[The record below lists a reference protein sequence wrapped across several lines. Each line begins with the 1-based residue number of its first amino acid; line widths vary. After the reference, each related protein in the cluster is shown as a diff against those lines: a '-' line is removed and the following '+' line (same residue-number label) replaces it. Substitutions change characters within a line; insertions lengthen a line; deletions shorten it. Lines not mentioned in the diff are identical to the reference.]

1 MERAKTT
8 AARNIGRRLSAQT
21 PGPRTT
27 IKDICRT
34 RGAHFLTPS
43 GGDLARFFTWY
54 EQALKYRGLTLV
66 PRISAFA
73 VLSIVGLSI
82 GFASP
87 TFAQQVNT
95 VDPRT
100 SQEVRALAMM
110 YDEAINKQ
118 DPAAVAAFYTEDAV
132 YVAHHGT
139 FHGRQAIEK
148 TYAGYFQ
155 HWHSIHYVSTV
166 NRLIAVGNEVR
177 AFGTWSSAFQDTN
190 GVPGEDRG
198 HYRWLLVRKGFI
210 WKIRTNTNRSSNFNA
225 IN

>member
-8 AARNIGRRLSAQT
+8 TARNIGRKLSAQT
-21 PGPRTT
+21 SGPRTA

-34 RGAHFLTPS
+34 RGANFMTPS
-43 GGDLARFFTWY
+43 GGDLARLCTWY
-54 EQALKYRGLTLV
+54 ELALKYRGLTLV
-66 PRISAFA
+66 PRISAFT
-73 VLSIVGLSI
+73 VLSIVGLAI
-82 GFASP
+82 GFASL

-100 SQEVRALAMM
+100 AQEIRALAMM

-166 NRLIAVGNEVR
+166 DRLIPDGKEVR

-190 GVPGEDRG
+190 GVPGKDRG
-198 HYRWLLVRKGFI
+198 HYRWLLVRKGHI
-210 WKIRTNTNRSSNFNA
+210 WEILTNTNRSSNFNA
-225 IN
+225 TN